1 MDKRLERINEIRDEL
16 FDMANSFAGDKTGA
30 VAVELHGACNKM
42 GRAVQM
48 IEDGI
53 KPEDNARQ
61 VKEWFENNPTLMKV
75 LTSHYQND

>member
-48 IEDGI
+48 IERGI
-53 KPEDNARQ
+53 IPEDHTRQ
-61 VKEWFENNPTLMKV
+61 VTDWLANNPGLIKV
-75 LTSHYQND
+75 LAKND